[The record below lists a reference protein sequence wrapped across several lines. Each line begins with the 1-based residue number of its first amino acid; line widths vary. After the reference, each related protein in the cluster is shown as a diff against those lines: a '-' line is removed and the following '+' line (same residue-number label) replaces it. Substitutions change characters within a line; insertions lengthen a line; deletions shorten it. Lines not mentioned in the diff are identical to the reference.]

1 VFDHPSVD
9 RLSRELLTRLVPPAP
24 SPDEAALRH
33 LMELEAILATET
45 VGQEVKTGLER
56 VLARWGNR
64 DNSSG
69 THRRIEDEL
78 RSADAQEVFDFI
90 DREFGEAP

>member
-9 RLSRELLTRLVPPAP
+9 PLSRELLTRLVPPAP

-33 LMELEAILATET
+33 LTELEAILATET